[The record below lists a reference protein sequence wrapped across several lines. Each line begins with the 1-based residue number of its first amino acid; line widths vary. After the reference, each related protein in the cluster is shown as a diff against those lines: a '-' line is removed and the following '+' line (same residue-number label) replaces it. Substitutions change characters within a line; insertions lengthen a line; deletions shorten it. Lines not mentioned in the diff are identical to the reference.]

1 MAYGIGRGH
10 RIGKQNRKQLDN
22 INDPSL
28 ESSTSSYSY
37 DKLNENTDITT
48 KKSYTEE
55 RYYRTIF
62 IIGDNTSDIILKL
75 ICIQPVLKRHIHF
88 EFLC

>member
-37 DKLNENTDITT
+37 DKLNENTDINS
-48 KKSYTEE
+48 KKALTAE
-55 RYYRTIF
+55 T
-62 IIGDNTSDIILKL
+62 
-75 ICIQPVLKRHIHF
+75 HF
-88 EFLC
+88 FK